1 MKDLYMPFGKGSRA
15 CLGRTMG
22 LMELKLV
29 VAMVLSKFTVVV
41 PKEAEAQDM
50 TMEDHFLAQPRGKA
64 CVLAFRDRAS
74 L

>member
-1 MKDLYMPFGKGSRA
+1 
-15 CLGRTMG
+15 
-22 LMELKLV
+22 
-29 VAMVLSKFTVVV
+29 VVV

-64 CVLAFRDRAS
+64 CVLAFRERGE